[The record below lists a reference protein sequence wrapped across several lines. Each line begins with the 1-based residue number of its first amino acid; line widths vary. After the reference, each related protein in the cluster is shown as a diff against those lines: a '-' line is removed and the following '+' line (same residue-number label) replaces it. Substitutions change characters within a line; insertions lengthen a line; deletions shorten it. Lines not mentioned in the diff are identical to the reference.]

1 MGGTEKCMQYFL
13 EYLHNTGYDCYC
25 IHNRIKTDEA
35 GGYREKLIQDILGDG
50 KVLDYSSEDEFFDIL
65 KKIGPD
71 IFHIHRGGSPNEFP
85 VVPRLKN
92 YINKCVETNIFGGY
106 DSTDIIHLTL
116 YVSNYLFKNV
126 QRPNRKTDVLYY
138 PVKMPLHTENL
149 RKVLDILPST
159 FVIGRIGRPDDYIFD
174 PISLQALK
182 IIEEKTNF
190 NILYLIQSPPPLMIK
205 AARDMGVK
213 KVKFIRTPIV
223 TDSEITSFYNTIDIL
238 AHARRDGETFGLNIA
253 EAMIHGKPVISHKSR
268 IANGHKP
275 FVKKCGFLA
284 GIDNYKQYAK
294 YINLLFN
301 NKTKRLRLGERG
313 RSFAVDNFLLA
324 NIGRKLELHY
334 KSLLV

>member
-1 MGGTEKCMQYFL
+1 MGL
-13 EYLHNTGYDCYC
+13 
-25 IHNRIKTDEA
+25 
-35 GGYREKLIQDILGDG
+35 
-50 KVLDYSSEDEFFDIL
+50 
-65 KKIGPD
+65 
-71 IFHIHRGGSPNEFP
+71 
-85 VVPRLKN
+85 
-92 YINKCVETNIFGGY
+92 
-106 DSTDIIHLTL
+106 
-116 YVSNYLFKNV
+116 
-126 QRPNRKTDVLYY
+126 
-138 PVKMPLHTENL
+138 
-149 RKVLDILPST
+149 
-159 FVIGRIGRPDDYIFD
+159 
-174 PISLQALK
+174 
-182 IIEEKTNF
+182 
-190 NILYLIQSPPPLMIK
+190 
-205 AARDMGVK
+205 K